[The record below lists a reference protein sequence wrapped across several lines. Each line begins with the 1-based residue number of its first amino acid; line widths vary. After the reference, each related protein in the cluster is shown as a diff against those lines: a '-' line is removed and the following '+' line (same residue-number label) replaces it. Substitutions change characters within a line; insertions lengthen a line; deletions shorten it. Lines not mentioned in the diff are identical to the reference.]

1 MSTIRNV
8 MPYKLFFFVFC
19 AVFLLGC
26 SDGGSKAHPWLKGI
40 GRTEDL
46 TPVDLVL
53 RSNHETT
60 NGHTLKFLIPKSYLT
75 RKVNWL
81 GGEQESIEIQ
91 TGLPDLLA
99 RPAIKSSRTKISES
113 DYQSSQ
119 DYTDNG
125 VYIRLE
131 RPSISKDHFNE
142 SDMEK
147 KLYAFGSRSRY
158 SRDYE
163 KQENVYGLEFYKAHF
178 CHQITKEC
186 RERIGQF
193 FITPLD
199 YDKHWLTFSCSRL
212 ELNPSGGCTVKTQYR
227 RKRLTYIFR
236 RTQLYRWQEFD
247 AAVRRLLDNFL
258 IEESEINRVR

>member
-8 MPYKLFFFVFC
+8 MPYKLLFFVFC
-19 AVFLLGC
+19 AVLLGC
-26 SDGGSKAHPWLKGI
+26 TDDDSKAHPWLKGV

-46 TPVDLVL
+46 TPVDLIL
-53 RSNHETT
+53 RSNHEKT

-113 DYQSSQ
+113 DCQSSQ

-125 VYIRLE
+125 IYIRLE
-131 RPSISKDHFNE
+131 RPSITKESFNK

-147 KLYAFGSRSRY
+147 KLHAFGRRSRY
-158 SRDYE
+158 FREYE
-163 KQENVYGLEFYKAHF
+163 KK
-178 CHQITKEC
+178 
-186 RERIGQF
+186 RIYMGWNS
-193 FITPLD
+193 IRP
-199 YDKHWLTFSCSRL
+199 
-212 ELNPSGGCTVKTQYR
+212 
-227 RKRLTYIFR
+227 IF
-236 RTQLYRWQEFD
+236 
-247 AAVRRLLDNFL
+247 V
-258 IEESEINRVR
+258 IK